1 MDLTVALRAFIR
13 TVERG
18 SMTAAAQDL
27 GISQPAVSKLLR
39 NLETHARARLL
50 ERNSRAV
57 RPSPTGLRLY
67 EACNGA
73 LATIDAA
80 IDEARNEAG
89 TIEGTLRLHGPICLG
104 ESRLHRIVADFQH
117 RHPAVSVRLTLENR
131 SADLVHEGFDLAI
144 CMGRPVDQDAILRR
158 IGLVRRIL
166 VAAPSYLEKR
176 ASVTEP
182 RDLLDHSLL
191 VTDTVLSR
199 ADTLPLCR
207 NGETMEI
214 PVCPVLTTN
223 NARVLIDALLSGR
236 GIGTAQVQLVAEDL
250 ASGRLV
256 RVLGDHEIRPTE
268 LYVTYSSARFLRP
281 TVRAFVD
288 FVIPAL
294 RRIDGI
300 V

>member
-104 ESRLHRIVADFQH
+104 ESRLHRIVADFQD

-131 SADLVHEGFDLAI
+131 AADLAI
-144 CMGRPVDQDAILRR
+144 RMGRPVDQDAILRR

-214 PVCPVLTTN
+214 PVCPALTTN

-256 RVLGDHEIRPTE
+256 RVLAGHEIRPTE
-268 LYVTYSSARFLRP
+268 LYVTYSTARFLRP

>member
-18 SMTAAAQDL
+18 SMTAAAEDL

-39 NLETHARARLL
+39 NLETHTRARLL

-67 EACNGA
+67 EVCNGA

-89 TIEGTLRLHGPICLG
+89 TIGGTLRLHGPVCLG
-104 ESRLHRIVADFQH
+104 ESRLHRIVADFQD
-117 RHPAVSVRLTLENR
+117 RHPAVAVRLTLENR
-131 SADLVHEGFDLAI
+131 SADLIHEGFDLAI
-144 CMGRPVDQDAILRR
+144 RMGRPLDQETILRR
-158 IGLVRRIL
+158 IGLVRRVL
-166 VAAPSYLEKR
+166 VAAPSYLANR
-176 ASVTEP
+176 TPVTKP
-182 RDLLDHSLL
+182 SDLLGHSIL

-199 ADTLPLCR
+199 TDTLSLCR
-207 NGETMEI
+207 NRETTEI
-214 PVCPVLTTN
+214 RVHPVLVTN
-223 NARVLIDALLSGR
+223 NAQVLIDAMRSGR
-236 GIGTAQVQLVAEDL
+236 GIGTAQVQLVSEDL

-256 RVLGDHEIRPTE
+256 VVLGDHEIPSTE
-268 LYVTYSSARFLRP
+268 LYLTYSSAKFLRP

-294 RRIDGI
+294 RKIDGI